1 MGYQTIEVRK
11 LTPVIGAEIF
21 GVDLAR
27 PLGNQVF
34 QEIHDALMDNLVIFF
49 RDQELTHEQHKA
61 FGRRFGELHLHPT
74 STRTGTE
81 HPEILVIKADEH
93 SKHVAGEEWH
103 SDVSCDPEPPMGSI
117 LYMKQLPPDGG
128 GNTLF
133 ANMYRAYET
142 LSAPI
147 QRLCEGLTAVHD
159 GAQVYGGR
167 FGHKPKEGGF
177 PAERASRGAHAS
189 GDRPQ
194 GALRQSQLHHA
205 HRGPAQERERRAAGD
220 ALPPQRDAGI
230 PVPLRL
236 AAQLDRLLGQSR
248 RHASCDV
255 GLLPAQAAG
264 LPRDRQGRQAVLSR
278 IGNDMALIT
287 YLTRIQFDFGALKL
301 LEAELQLLGMRRPL
315 IVTDKGVIAAGLW
328 ARVKEQLPGNMP
340 IALYD
345 GTPENPTEAAMR
357 DALRIYKEEG
367 CDGIIAI
374 GGGSP
379 MDLAKAVGLMATHP
393 GTSLQPYSFV
403 EGGAGKITAAVA
415 PIVAIPTTSGTG
427 SEVSRGGVIIM
438 DSGRK
443 LAIGSPHLI
452 PRLALIDPELT
463 LGLPPHLTAGT
474 GMDAFTHNIE
484 CFLSNAMNPP
494 ADLIALDGLEKA
506 WTYVERATRD
516 GSDREARYNMAMA
529 AMEGAMVFQK
539 GLGAVHALSHP
550 TGGLKGYRLH
560 HGTLNAVYL
569 PAVLRFNEP
578 AVGEKYR
585 KVAQVMGLP
594 ASEANAAGV
603 ANAVAELNAR
613 LGFPKAWARWGWR
626 RTPSRRSPTGRSAIT
641 ATSRHRASRP
651 RPSTCS

>member
-1 MGYQTIEVRK
+1 
-11 LTPVIGAEIF
+11 
-21 GVDLAR
+21 
-27 PLGNQVF
+27 
-34 QEIHDALMDNLVIFF
+34 
-49 RDQELTHEQHKA
+49 
-61 FGRRFGELHLHPT
+61 
-74 STRTGTE
+74 
-81 HPEILVIKADEH
+81 
-93 SKHVAGEEWH
+93 
-103 SDVSCDPEPPMGSI
+103 
-117 LYMKQLPPDGG
+117 
-128 GNTLF
+128 
-133 ANMYRAYET
+133 
-142 LSAPI
+142 
-147 QRLCEGLTAVHD
+147 
-159 GAQVYGGR
+159 
-167 FGHKPKEGGF
+167 
-177 PAERASRGAHAS
+177 
-189 GDRPQ
+189 
-194 GALRQSQLHHA
+194 
-205 HRGPAQERERRAAGD
+205 
-220 ALPPQRDAGI
+220 
-230 PVPLRL
+230 
-236 AAQLDRLLGQSR
+236 
-248 RHASCDV
+248 
-255 GLLPAQAAG
+255 
-264 LPRDRQGRQAVLSR
+264 
-278 IGNDMALIT
+278 MALIT

-301 LEAELQLLGMRRPL
+301 LAAELQLLGIRRPL

-357 DALRIYKEEG
+357 DALKVYKEEG

-443 LAIGSPHLI
+443 LAIGSPYLI

-484 CFLSNAMNPP
+484 CFLSNAINPP
-494 ADLIALDGLEKA
+494 ADSIALDGLEKA
-506 WTYVERATRD
+506 WTFVERATRD

-569 PAVLRFNEP
+569 PAVLRFNAP
-578 AVGEKYR
+578 AVGEKYK

-594 ASEANAAGV
+594 ASEGNAAGV
-603 ANAVAELNAR
+603 ANAVAQLNER
-613 LGFPKAWARWGWR
+613 LGIPKGLGAMGLKQDTVDKIADGALGDHCHQSTPRQPTKAEYVQLIEESWG
-626 RTPSRRSPTGRSAIT
+626 
-641 ATSRHRASRP
+641 
-651 RPSTCS
+651 